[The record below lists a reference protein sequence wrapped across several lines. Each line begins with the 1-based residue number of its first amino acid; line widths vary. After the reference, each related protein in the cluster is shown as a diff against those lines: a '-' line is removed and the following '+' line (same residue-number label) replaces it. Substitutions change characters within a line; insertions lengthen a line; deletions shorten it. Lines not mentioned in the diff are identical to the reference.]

1 MDLFWRIAEKK
12 IREAMDRGDFDDLPG
27 KGEPLVL
34 EDDSRVPEDLRLA
47 YKILKNA
54 DYLPPEVADR
64 QEIRQME
71 DLLAGIEDERE
82 KYKQM
87 KRLNYRIM
95 RLNSSRR
102 TRVEFEIPQ
111 HYLEKVVDRLGKKA

>member
-1 MDLFWRIAEKK
+1 
-12 IREAMDRGDFDDLPG
+12 MDRGDFDDLPG

-54 DYLPPEVADR
+54 DCLPPEVADR

-111 HYLEKVVDRLGKKA
+111 HYLDKVVDRLGKKA